1 MTNYERITETPQRLA
16 QFLQIRMDCYWCE
29 ARVNGVRNC
38 EQHCSEVLQR
48 WLENEV
54 DT

>member
-48 WLENEV
+48 WLESEV